1 MRINGG
7 KEVVRERSQRDGNNR
22 DRITGHDLNLVSRLI
37 GIGFRGIFETFDTRN
52 RKDPESISLG
62 SKLMRIIGA
71 GKEKRSV

>member
-7 KEVVRERSQRDGNNR
+7 KEVVRERSQREMETIEIESPDT
-22 DRITGHDLNLVSRLI
+22 ILI
-37 GIGFRGIFETFDTRN
+37 LIRGIFETFETRN

-62 SKLMRIIGA
+62 SKLMGIIGA